1 MVFEIS
7 SLMFN
12 VKLYRQDFPILKRKI
27 NGHPL
32 VYFDNA
38 ATSQKPQIVIDAI
51 SNYYEDYNAN
61 VHRGVHT
68 LASEATIAYEES
80 REKIRKFIN
89 AKSTKEIIFTKNDT
103 EAINLVA
110 YSWGRNNLKK
120 GDEILLSVT
129 EHHSNL
135 VPWQILVQEKGVK
148 LKFIDIDSEG
158 NLDINSF
165 AQNLNHKTKLVA
177 VTWISNALGTI
188 NPVEKL
194 IKLSHQNGSL
204 VLIDGAQ
211 FVPHQTTDVQKINC
225 DFLAFTGH
233 KMLGPMGTGV
243 LFAKEKILENMPPF
257 LSGGDMIREVYLE
270 KTTYNDLPYKFEA
283 GTPDVAGFIALGKA
297 ITYLNSVGL
306 MQIRDHEK
314 KLTRYALKK
323 MSEIKNVEI
332 YGSRDANNRGGI
344 ITFNIAG
351 IHPHD
356 AAQVFDDSGIAIR
369 SGHHCTM
376 PLHHRL
382 KLTASCRASFYLYN
396 TSDEIE
402 RMLTAILKV
411 KKVFDIT

>member
-1 MVFEIS
+1 MLSVTRI
-7 SLMFN
+7 
-12 VKLYRQDFPILKRKI
+12 RQDFPILKRKI

-51 SNYYEDYNAN
+51 KNYYENYNAN

-68 LASEATIAYEES
+68 LANEATMAYEES
-80 REKIRKFIN
+80 REKIKKFIN

-110 YSWGRNNLKK
+110 YAWGRNHLKK

-135 VPWQILVQEKGVK
+135 VPWQILAKEKGAK
-148 LKFIDIDSEG
+148 LKFIDIDKEG
-158 NLDINSF
+158 NLDLNSF
-165 AQNLNHKTKLVA
+165 IKNLNSKTKLVA
-177 VTWISNALGTI
+177 LVWISNTLGTI
-188 NPVEKL
+188 NPVAKL

-211 FVPHQTTDVQKINC
+211 YVPHQQTNVQKIDC
-225 DFLAFTGH
+225 DFLVFTGH

-243 LFAKEKILENMPPF
+243 LYAKEKILEEMPPF
-257 LSGGDMIREVYLE
+257 LAGGDMIREVYLE
-270 KTTYNDLPYKFEA
+270 KTIYNDLPYKFEA
-283 GTPDVAGFIALGKA
+283 GTPNVGDFIALGTA
-297 ITYLNSVGL
+297 TTYLNSVGL
-306 MQIRDHEK
+306 LQIRDHEK
-314 KLTRYALKK
+314 KLTLYTLKK

-332 YGSRDANNRGGI
+332 YGPSDVNNRGGI
-344 ITFNIAG
+344 VAFNIAG
-351 IHPHD
+351 VHPHD
-356 AAQVFDDSGIAIR
+356 VASIFDDYGIAIR

-376 PLHHRL
+376 PLHQRL

-396 TSDEIE
+396 TTDEIDC
-402 RMLTAILKV
+402 LLNAILKV
-411 KKVFDIT
+411 KKVFGVK